1 MRHSVF
7 MRISPA
13 VRSYLDYAWTGS
25 SRHAAKWWAPIP
37 GGVIAWLIFLV
48 AGWPMTLPDMLPK
61 NPFVE
66 QAVVLFICVLAA
78 QLLAFVARLCYAPIY
93 YRLERQG
100 GLIGSLRARL
110 EAQMW
115 PIILMF
121 SGLASFVVLFGAGA
135 ILFAMRPVEHPSS
148 TSAPVV
154 KKHLAYEVERQLR
167 AIDDVRAIL
176 NGVIMR
182 RGLDGVTLHRDV
194 SQQLQSGTVKTSGI
208 AKRLLDLAKIVEADL
223 VTIQNIVETHADY
236 PYFRAA
242 IGYDPFNPF
251 SVVSG
256 ARNLAADIDQLSAD
270 ADSKYLLRGQSIAEF
285 GSAVQGIGNW
295 AMHSS
300 QNLGASRQQVEAL
313 PIYEVGQK

>member
-1 MRHSVF
+1 MK
-7 MRISPA
+7 ISPS
-13 VRSYLDYAWTGS
+13 VRSYLVYAWTGS

-37 GGVIAWLIFLV
+37 GGVVAWLIFFV
-48 AGWPMTLPDMLPK
+48 AGWPMTVPDVLPK

-78 QLLAFVARLCYAPIY
+78 QLLAFIARLCYAPLY

-100 GLIGSLRARL
+100 GLSRSLRARL
-110 EAQMW
+110 GTKMW

-121 SGLASFVVLFGAGA
+121 SGLFSFVVLFGAGA
-135 ILFAMRPVEHPSS
+135 IVLAMRPTEHQSS
-148 TSAPVV
+148 TTERPV

-194 SQQLQSGTVKTSGI
+194 SQQLQNGTIKTSGVT
-208 AKRLLDLAKIVEADL
+208 KRLLDLAKLVETDL
-223 VTIQNIVETHADY
+223 TTVQNIVETHADY
-236 PYFRAA
+236 PYFRAD
-242 IGYDPFNPF
+242 IRYDPFNPF
-251 SVVSG
+251 SLVSG

-295 AMHSS
+295 AMQSG
-300 QNLGASRQQVEAL
+300 QNLGTSRQQVEAL
-313 PIYEVGQK
+313 PIYEVGQR